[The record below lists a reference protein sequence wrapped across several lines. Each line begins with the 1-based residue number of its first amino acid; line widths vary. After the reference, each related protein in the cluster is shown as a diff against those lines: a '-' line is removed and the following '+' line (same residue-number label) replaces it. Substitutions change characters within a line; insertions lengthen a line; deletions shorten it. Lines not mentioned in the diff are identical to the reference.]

1 MQDAVIVV
9 GAIGAVALLVTL
21 VLGSVRAA
29 GRRHDLDRASS
40 KTNVDANGQFVFNVP
55 ARDNPVAV
63 FLRFDVAKASTADDA
78 YGLAV
83 IVESY
88 RDGAYRDG
96 QRLSHIEWLTGV
108 QAVASPNMDAR
119 KVESLEAPLE
129 GANRVVA
136 SFVIAEVPAGSSIE
150 LRGRARTSP
159 GTTLT
164 TATVYVPGE
173 G

>member
-40 KTNVDANGQFVFNVP
+40 KTNLDANGQFVFNVP

-63 FLRFDVAKASTADDA
+63 FLRFDVVKASTAEDA

-88 RDGAYRDG
+88 HDG
-96 QRLSHIEWLTGV
+96 QKLSQIEWLTGA

-150 LRGRARTSP
+150 LRGRARTFP